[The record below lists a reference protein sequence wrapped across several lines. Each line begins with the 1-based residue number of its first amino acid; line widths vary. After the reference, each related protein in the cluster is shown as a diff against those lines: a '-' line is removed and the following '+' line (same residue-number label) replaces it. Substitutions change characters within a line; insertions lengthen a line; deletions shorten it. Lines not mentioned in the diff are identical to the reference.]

1 MKRACTR
8 CREIKDIEE
17 FSPSKRGKDGRR
29 SHCHRCCCIASK
41 EWRNKNADRVRET
54 AASYRKNNPEKVRE
68 WAKRN
73 PDKIKAKSRRQELK
87 RNHNITQEEYEML
100 LNSQDGKCAIC
111 ETDKPNCLGV
121 EYLSVD
127 HDHETGRIRGLL
139 CQNCN
144 MGIGHLKDNCKIVES
159 ALVYLKARNSI
170 VNAQVEV
177 V

>member
-8 CREIKDIEE
+8 CGEIKDITE

-29 SHCHRCCCIASK
+29 SHCHTCCCISSK
-41 EWRNKNADRVRET
+41 EWRSKNADKVRKT
-54 AASYRKNNPEKVRE
+54 IALYRKNNPEKIKE

-73 PDKIKAKSRRQELK
+73 PEKIKAKSRKQDLK
-87 RNHNITQEEYEML
+87 RNHNITQKEYEML

-111 ETDKPNCLGV
+111 HTDRPNCRNV
-121 EYLSVD
+121 EHLSVD

-144 MGIGHLKDNCKIVES
+144 LGIGHLKDNTTILES
-159 ALVYLKARNSI
+159 ALFYLKERSSI

-177 V
+177 M